1 MLVTKEKE
9 IWAMPRR
16 APHSCPQS
24 ISLGISGVGIL
35 DMGTAVFTKWAP
47 AKSRGWILY
56 WLQGD
61 SGQRTVAREASW
73 EKNMAGEMGKLKK
86 RW

>member
-9 IWAMPRR
+9 IWAMPGR
-16 APHSCPQS
+16 APNSCPQG
-24 ISLGISGVGIL
+24 ISLGISGVGIFDL
-35 DMGTAVFTKWAP
+35 GTAVFTKWAP

-56 WLQGD
+56 WPQGD
-61 SGQRTVAREASW
+61 SGQGPVTRGASW
-73 EKNMAGEMGKLKK
+73 EKDVAGAMGRLKK